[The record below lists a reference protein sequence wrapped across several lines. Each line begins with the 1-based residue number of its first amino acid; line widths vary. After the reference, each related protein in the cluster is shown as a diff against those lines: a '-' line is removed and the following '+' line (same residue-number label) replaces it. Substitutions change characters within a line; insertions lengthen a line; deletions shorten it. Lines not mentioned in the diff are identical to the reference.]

1 VGPGRKPA
9 AVLAAALV
17 LLAGCAT
24 PAKPPMTAA
33 DYTLLQD
40 VLAQNPAARRGLE
53 QTCLEESRR
62 RSEDERAAL
71 GAVLDV
77 DRDQIDRVFCE
88 RLVAAIARGEVG
100 YADFTAMQ
108 QGSDDPDL
116 MRRMLRALRQ
126 VPGQLAI

>member
-1 VGPGRKPA
+1 
-9 AVLAAALV
+9 VLAAALA
-17 LLAGCAT
+17 LLGGCAA

-33 DYTLLQD
+33 DYEVMQG
-40 VLAQNPAARRGLE
+40 VLAQSPAARRELE

-77 DRDQIDRVFCE
+77 DRDQVDRVFCE

-100 YADFTAMQ
+100 HADFTAMQ
-108 QGSDDPDL
+108 QGSEDPNL
-116 MRRMLRALRQ
+116 MRRMLRALRRA
-126 VPGQLAI
+126 PGQLAI